1 MKKAQNL
8 IGLAGLF
15 FYTFICILLSKA
27 PYKINW
33 RPVLWGYFT
42 QLVLGILV
50 LRTTAGYIAF
60 KEDFLNHKLLRD
72 HHQESMSAK
81 EEVDVTLPFECP
93 SILSSWL
100 SVSAQDR
107 PLLIWLMLTGS
118 SKEFFDGCRA
128 LANKINMKSHLSGW
142 ETKLHSF
149 YLSQTG
155 SCSKIT

>member
-1 MKKAQNL
+1 MWDTTRSFCHYKNANFIPISSFSQSKFGLRIDRILSLYDRILSCRPHENAKKAQNL

-60 KEDFLNHKLLRD
+60 KEDFSIQNCSMITTRG
-72 HHQESMSAK
+72 HQGSKWTVQAK
-81 EEVDVTLPFECP
+81 QKWTLPLRFE
-93 SILSSWL
+93 
-100 SVSAQDR
+100 
-107 PLLIWLMLTGS
+107 
-118 SKEFFDGCRA
+118 
-128 LANKINMKSHLSGW
+128 
-142 ETKLHSF
+142 
-149 YLSQTG
+149 
-155 SCSKIT
+155 

>member
-1 MKKAQNL
+1 MVISVMRSTVTLAWYRLFGNYMVFMENHTVFLSLQNRKFHTDIIVFSVEIWLQNWPYTFPLWPYNSGSTHENAMKAQNL

-60 KEDFLNHKLLRD
+60 KEDFSIQNCSMITTRG
-72 HHQESMSAK
+72 HQ
-81 EEVDVTLPFECP
+81 
-93 SILSSWL
+93 
-100 SVSAQDR
+100 
-107 PLLIWLMLTGS
+107 GS
-118 SKEFFDGCRA
+118 KWTVQA
-128 LANKINMKSHLSGW
+128 
-142 ETKLHSF
+142 
-149 YLSQTG
+149 
-155 SCSKIT
+155 